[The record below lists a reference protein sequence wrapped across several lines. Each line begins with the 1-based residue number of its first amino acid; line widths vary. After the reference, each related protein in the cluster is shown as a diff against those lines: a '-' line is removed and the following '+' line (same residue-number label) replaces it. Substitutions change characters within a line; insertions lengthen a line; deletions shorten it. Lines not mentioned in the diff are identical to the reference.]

1 MIAILRRVIV
11 CGTRTFNDRELLYST
26 LDNILGDPVNVEI
39 ISGGCRGADRIAE
52 DYAKSRGLRVTVFE
66 AYWDEYG
73 KSAGPIRNRQMLNYA
88 LGAEAI
94 VVAFWDGKSRGT
106 ANMINI
112 AKRSNAE
119 VHVITSGL

>member
-1 MIAILRRVIV
+1 M
-11 CGTRTFNDRELLYST
+11 
-26 LDNILGDPVNVEI
+26 
-39 ISGGCRGADRIAE
+39 
-52 DYAKSRGLRVTVFE
+52 TVFE